1 MRKLDSCSLKP
12 ARKTHCIII
21 HWTTRE
27 VLNFYFCD
35 DDTSFKGYSPTEP
48 KLLLCPELARK
59 LTSNQLYHKLQFVFG
74 AGLTLVVV
82 LGDLANTCKPEAGG
96 VGGRAGRVHTP
107 ALTLT

>member
-1 MRKLDSCSLKP
+1 MGPWYTPVPP
-12 ARKTHCIII
+12 AEEVQGPD
-21 HWTTRE
+21 HWTSRE

-48 KLLLCPELARK
+48 KLLLRPELARK
-59 LTSNQLYHKLQFVFG
+59 LTSSQLYHKLQFVFG

-96 VGGRAGRVHTP
+96 EGGRAGRVHTP